1 MMRLDRF
8 LAEMGAGTRKEVKK
22 LIAGGSVSVNGSP
35 EKRHDT
41 HIDPEGDRV
50 ELNGVELHYTKY
62 EYYMLH
68 KPQGIISA
76 SRADLRSRDERCVVD
91 LIDSSRK
98 RELFPVGR
106 LDKDTEGLL
115 LITNDGKLAHELLS
129 PKKHVDKTY
138 YAELD
143 RELSPDGAL
152 RLEAGV
158 DIGDERPTLP
168 CSLRL
173 LEPCRILITIREGRY
188 HQIKRM
194 LLTEGCTVT
203 YLKRLSMGPLELDE
217 SLKKGEYRPLSEHEL
232 SLLKDPMS
240 GSSAHIQQ

>member
-22 LIAGGSVSVNGSP
+22 LIAAGRISVNGST
-35 EKRHDT
+35 EKRPDT
-41 HIDPEGDRV
+41 HIDPETDLV
-50 ELNGVELHYTKY
+50 ELNGTLLHYTRY

-68 KPQGIISA
+68 KPQGVISA
-76 SRADLRSRDERCVVD
+76 SRADLRSKDERCVVD
-91 LIDSSRK
+91 LIQSSRK
-98 RELFPVGR
+98 KELFPVGR

-115 LITNDGKLAHELLS
+115 LITNDGRLAHELLS

-143 RELSPDGAL
+143 KALSPDGTL

-158 DIGDERPTLP
+158 DIGDEKPTLP
-168 CSLRL
+168 CRLRL

-203 YLKRLSMGPLELDE
+203 YLKRISMGPLKLDE

-232 SLLKDPMS
+232 SLLGAPAS
-240 GSSAHIQQ
+240 GASSHIQQ

>member
-1 MMRLDRF
+1 M
-8 LAEMGAGTRKEVKK
+8 AEMGAGTRKEVKK
-22 LIAGGSVSVNGSP
+22 LIAAGSVSVNGSP
-35 EKRHDT
+35 EKRPDA
-41 HIDPEGDRV
+41 HIDPEEDRV
-50 ELNGVELHYTKY
+50 ELKGVELQYTKY

-76 SRADLRSRDERCVVD
+76 SRADLRSKGERCVVD

-98 RELFPVGR
+98 KELFPVGR

-115 LITNDGKLAHELLS
+115 LITNDGRLAHELLS

-143 RELSPDGAL
+143 RELSPEGVL
-152 RLEAGV
+152 RLESGV

-173 LEPCRILITIREGRY
+173 LEPRRILITITEGRY

-217 SLKKGEYRPLSEHEL
+217 SLKKGEYRPLSEREL
-232 SLLKDPMS
+232 SLLKDPVS
-240 GSSAHIQQ
+240 RASAHVQQ